1 MCITYKCM
9 FQCIFMNIMTL
20 SFGPSSLL
28 YALSCT
34 VLIHRT
40 TIHFLSL
47 HLTLLYLYFSAYSHI
62 RQVIIRHGQWGD
74 DFNITGGRGNGLFI
88 ESHSDIRGLNT
99 GDQIL
104 QVRTFQYYFVNN

>member
-1 MCITYKCM
+1 
-9 FQCIFMNIMTL
+9 MTL
-20 SFGPSSLL
+20 EFRSHFSFIRSCLYRSNTPYYNSLL
-28 YALSCT
+28 
-34 VLIHRT
+34 
-40 TIHFLSL
+40 SL
-47 HLTLLYLYFSAYSHI
+47 RLTLLYLYFSAYSRI

-104 QVRTFQYYFVNN
+104 QVRTFQYYFVAIVLFRQLSLMVLL